1 MKQIGQMM
9 KQAQAMQAKMGE
21 IQAKLEQIE
30 LTGTAGGGMISVTL
44 SGKGDMRRV
53 KIDKSLVDP
62 DDVEVLEDL
71 IVAAFNDARA
81 KIEAHVAEEMA
92 KVTGGLKLPPG
103 FKMPF

>member
-1 MKQIGQMM
+1 
-9 KQAQAMQAKMGE
+9 MQAKMGE